1 MRPAG
6 RRFHATV
13 SSTTFRLTSFR
24 GTARVTQVP
33 FLLGDWVAGA
43 VTPQRTLRMARTA
56 GIVIIGNEILSGKV
70 QDANAAYLLR
80 ELRLLGVDVKK
91 VSVIPDEVDIIALE
105 VAAFARQFDVVFT
118 SGGVGPTHDDVT
130 MEGVAKAFGH
140 RVIRHPELEGLLRSR
155 YGGELNE
162 ARLKLTE
169 VPEGAMLIRED
180 GLWLPAV
187 AMENVYIFPGI
198 PDLLRQKFDSIK
210 ERFRDQPYFLRK
222 VYVKEGEGT
231 IAAFLHDLLREF
243 PDLLLGSYP
252 EIHNPSYKVM
262 LTLESKDEAYLRTAL
277 ERLLT
282 MLPGDVIH
290 QTH

>member
-1 MRPAG
+1 
-6 RRFHATV
+6 
-13 SSTTFRLTSFR
+13 
-24 GTARVTQVP
+24 
-33 FLLGDWVAGA
+33 
-43 VTPQRTLRMARTA
+43 MAKTA

-105 VAAFARQFDVVFT
+105 VATFSRQFDVVFT

-130 MEGVAKAFGH
+130 IEGIAKAFGH
-140 RVIRHPELEGLLRSR
+140 RVIRHPELERLLRSR
-155 YGGELNE
+155 YGGDLNE

-169 VPEGAMLIRED
+169 VPEGAVLIRED

-187 AMENVYIFPGI
+187 AMGNVYIFPGI

-210 ERFRDQPYFLRK
+210 ERFRDQPYFLRR
-222 VYVKEGEGT
+222 VYVKEGEGN

-243 PDLLLGSYP
+243 PELMLGSYP
-252 EIHNPSYKVM
+252 EIHNPAYKVM

-277 ERLLT
+277 ERLLA
-282 MLPGDVIH
+282 MLPGEFVQQMH
-290 QTH
+290 

>member
-1 MRPAG
+1 
-6 RRFHATV
+6 
-13 SSTTFRLTSFR
+13 
-24 GTARVTQVP
+24 
-33 FLLGDWVAGA
+33 
-43 VTPQRTLRMARTA
+43 MAKTA

-105 VAAFARQFDVVFT
+105 VATFSRQFDVVFT

-130 MEGVAKAFGH
+130 IEGIAKAFGH
-140 RVIRHPELEGLLRSR
+140 RVIRHPELERLLHNR

-169 VPEGAMLIRED
+169 VPEGAVLIRED

-222 VYVKEGEGT
+222 VYVKEGEGN

-243 PDLLLGSYP
+243 PALMLGSYP
-252 EIHNPSYKVM
+252 DIHNPSYKVM

-282 MLPGDVIH
+282 MLPGDFVH